1 MTDIVFLTA
10 DGSRLPVTLEVGR
23 TVMDAALD
31 HNIPGIKAQCG
42 GGCTCCTCHCYVGT
56 QWVATFTPASQD
68 ELDLLEYAWQ
78 PRPESRLACQLR
90 LTAEHGGLVI
100 EVPAQQA

>member
-1 MTDIVFLTA
+1 MTELVFLTA
-10 DGSRLPVTLEVGR
+10 DGVRFKVAIEAGR

-42 GGCTCCTCHCYVGT
+42 GGCTCCTCHCYVT
-56 QWVATFTPASQD
+56 APWIETFKPPSQD
-68 ELDLLEYAWQ
+68 ELDLLEYAW
-78 PRPESRLACQLR
+78 RPGAGSRLACQLR
-90 LTAEHGGLVI
+90 LTAAHEGLVI